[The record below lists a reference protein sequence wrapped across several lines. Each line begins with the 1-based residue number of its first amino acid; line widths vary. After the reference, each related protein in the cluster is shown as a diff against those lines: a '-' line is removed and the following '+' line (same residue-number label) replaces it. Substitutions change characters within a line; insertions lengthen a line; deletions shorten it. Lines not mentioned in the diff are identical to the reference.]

1 MVENMSFLGY
11 VCTNIVYCNIKQINK
26 KSYEDITIY
35 CIKIRI
41 IMIED
46 LVRNITE
53 YHNKLL
59 MVPNTTP
66 ENLERYRQ
74 IYQDLQSINRR
85 LIAAIIDLD
94 RSSVTTLTPQE
105 QTRVDDDEEQ
115 DRIIERVLPYLILSQ
130 QIENIGMDE

>member
-1 MVENMSFLGY
+1 
-11 VCTNIVYCNIKQINK
+11 
-26 KSYEDITIY
+26 
-35 CIKIRI
+35 
-41 IMIED
+41 MIEE
-46 LVRNITE
+46 LVRNMTE

-74 IYQDLQSINRR
+74 IYRDLESINRH
-85 LIAAIIDLD
+85 LKAAIVDLD
-94 RSSVTTLTPQE
+94 RSSITTLTPQE
-105 QTRVDDDEEQ
+105 QIRLDDDEEQ